1 MALTDALKEEFT
13 ELANHYPKR
22 QAALIPALH
31 RCQED
36 LGGWL
41 SPEIIESVAEWFEME
56 PVEVF
61 SVASFYPM
69 FFLKPVGKHIVSVCR
84 NISCDLRG
92 SEDLFERV
100 CQVTGAKA
108 GANSTDGNF
117 YVEQVE
123 CQGGCAN
130 APMMVL
136 DGIYHEDLT
145 PDKAEAILGSLKR

>member
-1 MALTDALKEEFT
+1 MVLTDALKAEFT
-13 ELANHYPKR
+13 ELACHYPER
-22 QAALIPALH
+22 RAALIPALH
-31 RCQED
+31 RCQEE

-41 SPEIIESVAEWFEME
+41 SPEIIEAMAEWFEME

-92 SEDLFERV
+92 SQELLDRV

-108 GANSTDGNF
+108 GANSEDGRF
-117 YVEQVE
+117 YVEHVE
-123 CQGGCAN
+123 CQGSCAN
-130 APMMVL
+130 APMMVVN
-136 DGIYHEDLT
+136 GIYHEDLC
-145 PDKAEAILGSLKR
+145 PEKAEEILGGLDQ